1 MLLGAC
7 ETNETNDSQK
17 TDKSKI
23 ENAESVKEKT
33 KQQTKSQTNSKPKSE
48 LNKGE
53 EKEKLNPSLI
63 ESPVTSNPKAKTK
76 EKSQGWATI
85 DFVEK
90 EFDFGTV
97 KEGEQVTKDFFFTNN
112 GKKPL
117 LISAASA
124 SCGCTVPSYP
134 KAPLQPGE
142 GSYIKVVFNSKG
154 KSGKQNRTVTVRSN
168 TKPTSNTLRITGMV
182 E

>member
-1 MLLGAC
+1 MLFALGC
-7 ETNETNDSQK
+7 QNSNEDSSNSPTK
-17 TDKSKI
+17 DKSEITKPS
-23 ENAESVKEKT
+23 NKGLKEK
-33 KQQTKSQTNSKPKSE
+33 KGDKSLPITNKAE
-48 LNKGE
+48 NKE
-53 EKEKLNPSLI
+53 VEKLNPSLI
-63 ESPVTSNPKAKTK
+63 ETPTTSNPKAKTK
-76 EKSQGWATI
+76 EKKQGWATI

-117 LISAASA
+117 LISSASA

-142 GSYIKVVFNSKG
+142 GSYIKVVFNSEG
-154 KSGKQNRTVTVRSN
+154 KSGMQNRSVSVMSN
-168 TKPTSNTLRITGMV
+168 TKPTSNTLVIKGMV